1 MPARNTMP
9 ATKTRP
15 MGASLRSLKTL
26 NRDKDQAD
34 PAEML
39 ATLVKIRGVRGSLI
53 DAIDGLLLVA
63 EGDDVSEADYRL
75 TTAQLERLRDWACDL
90 P

>member
-1 MPARNTMP
+1 MP
-9 ATKTRP
+9 ATKARP
-15 MGASLRSLKTL
+15 KIDMLRSLNKL
-26 NRDKDQAD
+26 NCDEDHAE

-39 ATLVKIRGVRGSLI
+39 AALVKIRGVRGSVI

-63 EGDDVSEADYRL
+63 EGDDVSEADRKAL
-75 TTAQLERLRDWACDL
+75 TAELERLHEWACEL